1 MQKYVKIYKPIWVFN
16 MIYSVPK
23 KHIQYLISSIIPS
36 NELEILFLKTTSDLL
51 PAYQKAIIRWLFC
64 MRGLPRVFIRIRAWL
79 FAVDPSGPVD

>member
-1 MQKYVKIYKPIWVFN
+1 MPLQSDKLLIRNNPIPKP
-16 MIYSVPK
+16 SK
-23 KHIQYLISSIIPS
+23 AAGSDS
-36 NELEILFLKTTSDLL
+36 NFFVNSDLL